1 MRAFSTIVVADAL
14 DIDRRRLDT
23 LVGQHEIDGVRRAR
37 QGVSRAFSPAAVL
50 TLAVALELI
59 DQLAMSI
66 PRALDVAHAL
76 ISTGG
81 EHALAAGIVV
91 RIDVRAIERRVAER
105 LTDAVAAHPPLR
117 RGRPPSSRR
126 R

>member
-1 MRAFSTIVVADAL
+1 MRAFSTIVVAEAL

-50 TLAVALELI
+50 TLAIALELI
-59 DQLAMSI
+59 QQLEMSV
-66 PRALDVAHAL
+66 PRALDIAHAL
-76 ISTGG
+76 RASGG
-81 EHALAAGIVV
+81 EHVLGAGVV
-91 RIDVRAIERRVAER
+91 LRIDVRAIERRIAER

-117 RGRPPSSRR
+117 RGRPPSSRGG
-126 R
+126 